1 MRRLQAGKLLLI
13 IASLALA
20 SFAAAQGYPILLQLS
35 LLLAFAMLF
44 GHLADRLGQPAVL
57 GEILAGIVFGPTV
70 LGSLAPDVETW
81 LLSGQQ
87 VLRII
92 TYLGLMAFLF
102 TAGLDVDLTCIKE
115 RGRSTLLISLSS
127 IAFPFTLGFGMVMLL
142 PGLWGTSSETL
153 MTFALFMGTALSIS
167 ALPVIARILMDLGLL
182 KEEIGGTIMA
192 AATVDDVIGWSLF
205 ALISNG
211 LISGAG
217 LWVDLGITLGIF
229 TLAAAVLYLEIKR
242 GFSVP
247 GIELIVS
254 AMLVLSAALEFV
266 GVHAIFAA
274 FQAGVLLSMKP
285 KRAHLFERIRPFAR
299 ILAPIYFA
307 SIGLKANFAAEFDFI
322 IILLIFIVA
331 CAGKILGAFLGARAG
346 GMPEG
351 EALAV
356 GFGLNARG
364 AMEIVL
370 ATAALDY
377 GLIDQRIFVA
387 LVIMAMATTIISASM
402 IPKFLKDAP
411 LRKRPRE
418 IAMPL
423 PLHELKDSYNY
434 FES

>member
-1 MRRLQAGKLLLI
+1 MRGLQIHQPLLI
-13 IASLALA
+13 ISSLALA
-20 SFAAAQGYPILLQLS
+20 CYAAAQGHPLFLQLS
-35 LLLAFAMLF
+35 LLLACAMLF

-57 GEILAGIVFGPTV
+57 GEILAGIILGPTV

-81 LLSGQQ
+81 LFSGQES
-87 VLRII
+87 LRVV

-102 TAGLDVDLTCIKE
+102 TAGLDVDLTCIRE

-127 IAFPFTLGFGMVMLL
+127 IAFPFALGFGMVVLL
-142 PGLWGTSSETL
+142 PGLWGTTSENP
-153 MTFALFMGTALSIS
+153 MTNALFMGTALSIS

-192 AATVDDVIGWSLF
+192 AATADDVIGWSLF
-205 ALISNG
+205 ALISSG
-211 LISGAG
+211 LRTGAG
-217 LWVDLGITLGIF
+217 LWLDLGITVGLF
-229 TLAAAVLYLEIKR
+229 TMAAAVLYLEIRK

-247 GIELIVS
+247 GIELMAS
-254 AMLVLSAALEFV
+254 AMLVLSAALEFL

-274 FQAGVLLSMKP
+274 FQAGVLLSTRPM
-285 KRAHLFERIRPFAR
+285 RADFFERMRPLAR

-307 SIGLKANFAAEFDFI
+307 SIGLKANFAAEFDLI
-322 IILLIFIVA
+322 IILLILIVA
-331 CAGKILGAFLGARAG
+331 CAGKILGAFIGARAG

-387 LVIMAMATTIISASM
+387 LVFMALVTTIISGSM
-402 IPKFLKDAP
+402 IPRFLEDEA
-411 LRKRPRE
+411 LRKRPQE
-418 IAMPL
+418 IAMPS

>member
-1 MRRLQAGKLLLI
+1 MRGLQIRQLLLI
-13 IASLALA
+13 FSSLALA
-20 SFAAAQGYPILLQLS
+20 CYAAVQGHPLLLQLL
-35 LLLAFAMLF
+35 LLLACAMLF
-44 GHLADRLGQPAVL
+44 GRLADRLDQPAVL
-57 GEILAGIVFGPTV
+57 GEILAGIILGPTV

-81 LLSGQQ
+81 LFSGQES
-87 VLRII
+87 LRVV

-102 TAGLDVDLTCIKE
+102 TAGLDVDLTCIRQK
-115 RGRSTLLISLSS
+115 GRSTLLISLSS
-127 IAFPFTLGFGMVMLL
+127 IAFPFALGFGMVMLL
-142 PGLWGTSSETL
+142 PGLWGTTSENP

-182 KEEIGGTIMA
+182 KDEIGGTIMA
-192 AATVDDVIGWSLF
+192 AATADDVIGWSLF
-205 ALISNG
+205 ALISSG
-211 LISGAG
+211 LKTGAG
-217 LWVDLGITLGIF
+217 LWLDLGITLGIF
-229 TLAAAVLYLEIKR
+229 TLAAAVLYLKIRK

-247 GIELIVS
+247 GIELMAS
-254 AMLVLSAALEFV
+254 AMLALSAALEFM

-274 FQAGVLLSMKP
+274 FQAGVLLSTRP
-285 KRAHLFERIRPFAR
+285 TRADLFERIRPFAR

-322 IILLIFIVA
+322 IILLILTVA
-331 CAGKILGAFLGARAG
+331 CAGKILGAFIGARAG
-346 GMPEG
+346 GMPER

-377 GLIDQRIFVA
+377 GLIDERIFVA
-387 LVIMAMATTIISASM
+387 LVIMALITTIISGSM
-402 IPKFLKDAP
+402 IPRFLGDAP
-411 LRKRPRE
+411 PRRRPGE
-418 IAMPL
+418 IAKPL